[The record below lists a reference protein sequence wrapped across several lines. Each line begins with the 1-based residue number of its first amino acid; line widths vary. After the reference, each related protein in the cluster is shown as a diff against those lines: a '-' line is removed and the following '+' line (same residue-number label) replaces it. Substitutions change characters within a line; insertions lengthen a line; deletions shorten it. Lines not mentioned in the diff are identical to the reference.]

1 MQRPTD
7 VPQRDKPQPVARDF
21 DAAIVGGPPGSS
33 ALAWVAKKAAEA
45 QSRMDALAAAGQPFV
60 PKYRKIA
67 NPAEDRQR
75 ALDAAM
81 PGEWQGMTLGTFNGY
96 TSELRL
102 TATKVAEFIN
112 EPRGFL
118 YLYGDV
124 GTGKTH
130 LAAGAAIRLVERGFP
145 VRVYRA
151 ADVASRF
158 RSASQEGAGE
168 LERYVNRL
176 KSTRVL
182 VLDDF
187 GAEHL
192 TEFVAAEWY
201 DVLDCRHGTL
211 MPTIIT
217 ANVHPDSLNMPRLAS
232 RLLDVRWSTVAGITA
247 KDYRA
252 MAAPPRMGVSAD
264 DYAPPS
270 IAEPACPTCGGFGI
284 VKRDLPTGHMHFGRA
299 FPCPTCKSGGEP
311 LKNGGDR

>member
-1 MQRPTD
+1 
-7 VPQRDKPQPVARDF
+7 VIDKPSGGPPNESPPVARDY
-21 DAAIVGGPPGSS
+21 DATIIGGPPGSS
-33 ALAWVAKKAAEA
+33 AIAWAKRQAAEA
-45 QSRMDALAAAGQPFV
+45 QSRMDALAAAGQTFV
-60 PKYRKIA
+60 PRYRKIA
-67 NPAEDRQR
+67 DPAEDRRR

-81 PGEWQGMTLGTFNGY
+81 PGEWQEMTLGTFNGY
-96 TSELRL
+96 TKELRAV
-102 TATKVAEFIN
+102 ATKVAEFL
-112 EPRGFL
+112 EQPRGVL

-130 LAAGAAIRLVERGFP
+130 LAAAAAIRLVERGYP

-176 KSTRVL
+176 KNTRVL

-187 GAEHL
+187 GAEHI
-192 TEFVAAEWY
+192 TEFVAAAWY
-201 DVLDCRHGTL
+201 DVLDYRYRTL
-211 MPTIIT
+211 APTIIT

-232 RLLDVRWSTVAGITA
+232 RLTDLRCATVAGITA

-252 MAAPPRMGVSAD
+252 IATPPAMSVSAD

-270 IAEPACPTCGGFGI
+270 TTAPACPTCGGFGI
-284 VKRDLPTGHMHFGRA
+284 VRRDLPTGHMHFGRV
-299 FPCPTCKSGGEP
+299 FPCPTCRGGGEP
-311 LKNGGDR
+311 LRNGGAR